1 MADDRLARVIS
12 CPGAVELLDELA
24 IGPRRFAELR
34 GRVPRRM
41 LGPALRVLVAEG
53 ALCRQGAGSWDSH
66 PGGDALILLTGP
78 GRQLMAELS
87 DLDVWVAVYDR
98 YLNG

>member
-1 MADDRLARVIS
+1 MADDHLARVIS

-34 GRVPRRM
+34 RTVPRRM
-41 LGPALRVLVAEG
+41 LGPALRVLAAER
-53 ALCRQGAGSWDSH
+53 ALRRQDAGSWDSR
-66 PGGDALILLTGP
+66 PGDDVLIVLTGP
-78 GRQLMAELS
+78 GRQLVVELS

-98 YLNG
+98 YFNG